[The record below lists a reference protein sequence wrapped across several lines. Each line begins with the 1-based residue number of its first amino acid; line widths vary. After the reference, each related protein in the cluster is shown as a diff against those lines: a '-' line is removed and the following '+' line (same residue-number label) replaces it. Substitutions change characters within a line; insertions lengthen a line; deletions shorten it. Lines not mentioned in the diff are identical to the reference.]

1 MSEYQ
6 GASPRRVLEGR
17 RKFSAK
23 RFFLQWEWM
32 LAIVLIGINIMN
44 ISLSPN
50 YWEFNSL
57 MSAIQLFLDKAIMVF
72 PMMLVI
78 LMGDIDISV
87 ASTMALSSVIMGVL
101 YNAGVPMPVAILIS
115 LVVGAICGFING
127 FILTRFKELPAMI
140 VTLSGMIIF
149 RGIAS
154 IILQDQAAGKF
165 PKWFSF
171 LSWGKI
177 GPLPFILVFF
187 IVEAIFFV
195 VLVHKTSFGRQVYAI
210 GNNVVTSRFSGIKV
224 DRIKIIVFTLNGLFA
239 AVAALFLT
247 SKMGS
252 ARPSMA
258 LGYELDVIA
267 MVVLGGVSTAG
278 GKGRVVGTIEA
289 IFIIGL
295 LRYGLGLINVPS
307 QTILIIVGLLLVVSV
322 AIPNLKTVFRDSG
335 LMRKLAKNNA

>member
-1 MSEYQ
+1 MSENQ
-6 GASPRRVLEGR
+6 NAAPRRVLEGR

-23 RFFLQWEWM
+23 RFFFQWEWM
-32 LAIVLIGINIMN
+32 LAIVLIGINVMN
-44 ISLSPN
+44 IALSPN
-50 YWEFNSL
+50 YWEYNNL

-87 ASTMALSSVIMGVL
+87 ASTMALSSVVMGMC
-101 YNAGVPMPVAILIS
+101 YNAGMSMPLAIALA
-115 LVVGAICGFING
+115 LVIGAACGCING
-127 FILTRFKELPAMI
+127 VILTRFKELPAMI
-140 VTLSGMIIF
+140 VTLSTMIIF

-154 IILQDQAAGKF
+154 ILLQDQAAGSF

-171 LSWGKI
+171 LSWGKL
-177 GPLPFILVFF
+177 GTVPFILIFF
-187 IVEAIFFV
+187 VVEAIFFV
-195 VLVHKTSFGRQVYAI
+195 VLVHKTAFGRRVYAI
-210 GNNVVTSRFSGIKV
+210 GNNAVTSRFSGIRV
-224 DRIKIIVFTLNGLFA
+224 DRIKVIAFTLNGLFA
-239 AVAALFLT
+239 AIAALFLT

-258 LGYELDVIA
+258 QGYELDVIA

-307 QTILIIVGLLLVVSV
+307 QTILVIVGALLVVSV
-322 AIPNLKTVFRDSG
+322 AIPNLKTVFRESG
-335 LMRKLAKNNA
+335 LSMKPAKIKS